1 PRTRV
6 RNSAVSKVLRPP
18 PRTTSLGALPISPL
32 PAKAMQ
38 DVSKN
43 RSTLFAER
51 ARLGL
56 QVRFT
61 LCPSAPPPPPKR
73 SAPVAETTVI
83 PRGVP
88 LANEATP
95 EICQCAVTAAKGPD
109 FKDGMSYCQFATKI
123 WV

>member
-1 PRTRV
+1 MKF
-6 RNSAVSKVLRPP
+6 RNNAVSKLLRPP
-18 PRTTSLGALPISPL
+18 LRTTSLGALPISPR

-38 DVSKN
+38 DVLSI
-43 RSTLFAER
+43 RLTVLSEC

-73 SAPVAETTVI
+73 SVPVAERTVI
-83 PRGVP
+83 PSGVP

-95 EICQCAVTAAKGPD
+95 DICQCLVTAEPRA
-109 FKDGMSYCQFATKI
+109 ATSRVECHI
-123 WV
+123 A

>member
-1 PRTRV
+1 MKL
-6 RNSAVSKVLRPP
+6 RNNAVSKLLRPP
-18 PRTTSLGALPISPL
+18 LRTTSLGALPISPR

-38 DVSKN
+38 DVLNIRLTVLS
-43 RSTLFAER
+43 EC

-61 LCPSAPPPPPKR
+61 LCPSGPPPPPKR
-73 SAPVAETTVI
+73 SVPVAERTVI

-88 LANEATP
+88 VENEVTP
-95 EICQCAVTAAKGPD
+95 EICQCLVTAASRPD
-109 FKDGMSYCQFATKI
+109 FNDGMSYCQFATKM